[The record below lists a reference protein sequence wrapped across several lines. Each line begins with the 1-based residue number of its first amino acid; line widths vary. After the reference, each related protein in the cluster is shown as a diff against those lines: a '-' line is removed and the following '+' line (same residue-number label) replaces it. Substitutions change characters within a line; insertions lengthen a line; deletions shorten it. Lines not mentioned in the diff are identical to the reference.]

1 MKKYV
6 KVMFGNKSNA
16 NGFEYKVGEVN
27 IADMW
32 DPNEKD
38 PKKMGGFN
46 FSVEN
51 KILRWV
57 HRGDTLY
64 DVEIPEDA
72 EVIDCPSPNCPHGVF
87 RSNKIILTNPRKV
100 TEEMV
105 MHFYLVSDLP
115 IKTYYQCIVV
125 MLFRNYVE
133 VAKKIIEDKVNKDN
147 IDDCIKEFERMITD
161 KHDGIER
168 TFNYDELWDEAKSIY
183 DILLK
188 IKNS

>member
-1 MKKYV
+1 MKYLKLV
-6 KVMFGNKSNA
+6 DGTKSNA

-32 DPNEKD
+32 NPNEKD

-72 EVIDCPSPNCPHGVF
+72 EVVDCPSPNCPHGVF

-115 IKTYYQCIVV
+115 INTYYQCIVV
-125 MLFRNYVE
+125 MLFRNYVG
-133 VAKKIIEDKVNKDN
+133 VARKIIEDKVNKDN